1 MSKDVDQMEKS
12 KMWPFSTY
20 AVVKEM
26 KGGIAG
32 FFDVS
37 PEELRLN
44 FLINKN
50 NPSGRGCTG
59 I

>member
-1 MSKDVDQMEKS
+1 MEKS